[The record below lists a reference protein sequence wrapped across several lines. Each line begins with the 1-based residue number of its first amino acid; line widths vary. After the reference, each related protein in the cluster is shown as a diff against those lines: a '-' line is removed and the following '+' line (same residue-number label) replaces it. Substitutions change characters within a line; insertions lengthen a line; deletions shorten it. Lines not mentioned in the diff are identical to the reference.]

1 LYRYTAVVDSKVDG
15 DGTNPRLLE
24 KCHQTMEASVA
35 MAELFDAFIEKNLP
49 PHCFVDARESKE

>member
-15 DGTNPRLLE
+15 NGKNPWLLE

-49 PHCFVDARESKE
+49 PHCFVVAR